1 MARRKH
7 VEEHVNHEA
16 WAIPYG
22 DLITLLLAF
31 FVVMYAT
38 STLNEGKYR
47 VLSDSIVAAFRGT
60 PRAPTPIQLN
70 MATHADQSNLRGLA
84 RMPLDQAPQNLLR
97 QQKVHLPIPVD
108 AQVARAVD
116 QKAKAQQVLGDIA
129 AQMEES
135 LAELIA
141 SDDVRLRQTQ
151 RGLEVAIGS
160 DLLFG
165 SGQAS
170 LAKEANSAL
179 AQVAKILAPYQAP
192 ITIEGHTDDRPIAT
206 SRFPSNWE
214 LSAGRAGRVV
224 RLFADSGIDP
234 QRLTIRAYGEHRPE
248 ASNSTEEGR
257 NRNRRVLIIVQ
268 AALES
273 ELLKAP

>member
-60 PRAPTPIQLN
+60 PRSPTPIQLN
-70 MATHADQSNLRGLA
+70 MATHVDQSSLRGLA

-97 QQKVHLPIPVD
+97 QHKVHLPIPVD
-108 AQVARAVD
+108 AVEARAVD
-116 QKAKAQQVLGDIA
+116 ERAKARKILGDIA
-129 AQMEES
+129 TQMEDS
-135 LAELIA
+135 LADLIA
-141 SDDVRLRQTQ
+141 SEDVRVRQTV

-160 DLLFG
+160 DLLFA
-165 SGQAS
+165 SGRADLAPEAIAALTKVAS
-170 LAKEANSAL
+170 
-179 AQVAKILAPYQAP
+179 ILAPYATR
-192 ITIEGHTDDRPIAT
+192 ITIEGHTDNRPIST

-224 RLFADSGIDP
+224 RLFADRGIDA
-234 QRLTIRAYGEHRPE
+234 QRLTIRAFGEHRPE
-248 ASNSTEEGR
+248 ASNATEQGR
-257 NRNRRVLIIVQ
+257 SRNRRVLVIVQ
-268 AALES
+268 AGVDPS
-273 ELLKAP
+273 

>member
-1 MARRKH
+1 M
-7 VEEHVNHEA
+7 NHEA

-108 AQVARAVD
+108 AQEARAVD
-116 QKAKAQQVLGDIA
+116 QRAKSQQVLTDIA
-129 AQMEES
+129 AQMEET
-135 LAELIA
+135 LAALIA
-141 SDDVRLRQTQ
+141 SDDVRLRQTE

-160 DLLFG
+160 DLLFA
-165 SGQAS
+165 SGQAD
-170 LAKEANSAL
+170 LAPEASAAL
-179 AQVAKILAPYQAP
+179 AQVASILAPYTAP
-192 ITIEGHTDDRPIAT
+192 ISIEGHTDNRPIST
-206 SRFPSNWE
+206 PRFPSNWE

-224 RLFADSGIDP
+224 RLFADSGISA
-234 QRLTIRAYGEHRPE
+234 QRLTIRAFGEHRPE
-248 ASNSTEEGR
+248 AANTTEEGR
-257 NRNRRVLIIVQ
+257 SRNRRVLIIVQ
-268 AALES
+268 APAGTTQREAS
-273 ELLKAP
+273 